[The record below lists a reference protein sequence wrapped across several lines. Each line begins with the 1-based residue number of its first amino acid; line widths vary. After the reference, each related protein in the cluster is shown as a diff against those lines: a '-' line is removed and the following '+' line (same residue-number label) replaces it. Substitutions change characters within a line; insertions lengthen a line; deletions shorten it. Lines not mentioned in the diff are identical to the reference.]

1 MRARV
6 LVLVGVV
13 LALPTIASAQRWGRE
28 RFPDAGACFFR
39 DADFRGEYFCVR
51 AGDEVRRIPDEMN
64 DEISSIRT
72 FGRAMVIVFRDER
85 FAGDSRPFGD
95 VRNLRREGWNDR
107 ISSMRV
113 VRQEGR
119 DRFGDLNDDRRGRDR
134 DREHER
140 RSDADADKIVRRAYQ
155 DVLGRDPDEGGL
167 RQYRSRVIDD
177 GWNEEQVRNSIRTS
191 PEFRDRLRQRAQ
203 DIVRKAYLSILRREP
218 DAAGAE
224 AYIQHVLRD
233 NWSQDDVEKDLRR
246 SPEFRQNNR

>member
-6 LVLVGVV
+6 LVFVAVV
-13 LALPTIASAQRWGRE
+13 LALPAIASAQRWGRE

-39 DADFRGEYFCVR
+39 DADFRGEYFCIR
-51 AGDEVRRIPDEMN
+51 AGDGVPRVPDDMN
-64 DEISSIRT
+64 DEISSVRI
-72 FGRAMVIVFRDER
+72 FGRAEVVVYRDIRFNGGSLRLDHSASNLRDE
-85 FAGDSRPFGD
+85 
-95 VRNLRREGWNDR
+95 NWNDR

-113 VRQEGR
+113 DIIGQRN

-134 DREHER
+134 PRPADVDR
-140 RSDADADKIVRRAYQ
+140 IVRRAYQ

-167 RQYRSRVIDD
+167 RQYRSRIIDY
-177 GWNEEQVRNSIRTS
+177 GWNEEQVRNSLRNS
-191 PEFRDRLRQRAQ
+191 PEYREKTTMTRQKAQ
-203 DIVRKAYLSILRREP
+203 EIVRRAYLSMLKREP
-218 DAAGAE
+218 DGAGAE